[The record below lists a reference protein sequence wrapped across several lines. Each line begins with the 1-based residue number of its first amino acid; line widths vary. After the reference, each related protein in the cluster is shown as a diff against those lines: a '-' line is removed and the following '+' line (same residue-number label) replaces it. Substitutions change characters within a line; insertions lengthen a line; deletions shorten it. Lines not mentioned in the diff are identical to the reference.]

1 MTQLKLAQQRVQFS
15 NADMISVKSPCPHIW
30 YNSKLND
37 VLDIFDAYTDILYAL
52 DDAKRLRIFIWQGG
66 EFDE

>member
-15 NADMISVKSPCPHIW
+15 NADMISVKSPCPHSW
-30 YNSKLND
+30 YNIKLND
-37 VLDIFDAYTDILYAL
+37 VLDIFDAYTNFLYAL
-52 DDAKRLRIFIWQGG
+52 DDVKTPRICIWQGG